1 MANALPSQIFDQF
14 KGIREYNGINHSG
27 QISALSCQNVE
38 LFKTDIGNGTGIRT
52 VSGDKM
58 FVELPSFYKAIKN
71 FTTIQDNVSYMI
83 IYAENETEN
92 KGKLF
97 YVDIFGNLNEL
108 NLPNVINT
116 DTQIEEE
123 QFFTVTGK
131 ANGLTMAYGEYDIFV
146 FTNGEEAITV
156 NFSTSDKVKVIE
168 ADWQRDDETVRLKWL
183 SMAEWNGQLVIA
195 SQYGVH
201 GSHKNDIYSWNDN
214 VNGVEDS
221 WYIEFGKKVTAV
233 HTFSTGLFIFTN
245 SDCSHL
251 NTTPNDTTN
260 ARLQNVAMNGC
271 FSFESI
277 VAHDTYLFFYDDNQK
292 GVFYIQM
299 TDTGQ
304 TRPAGSVTKEIQSFL
319 TGDIKTFKMYSC
331 IYSTYNEIWLLINDK
346 VVIYD
351 YSNQEFVER
360 KMHKITGLC
369 MYKNRPYVCN
379 DLYEDGQL
387 LNGQILAEKISE
399 TYSGEYYPA
408 EYKTS
413 VINMGSNSNLK
424 KQKTPLLLVLN
435 ENAINNFYVEITA
448 NFKTKNPKPIRLK
461 VGNEGLWASD
471 DDVEVTDNMCWD
483 KMFWASEDYYRKRVV
498 EISTPQTWYTMSIR
512 FFTLEEGDGFNIVA
526 MELKRL
532 KEKTK
537 TKGR

>member
-27 QISALSCQNVE
+27 QISALTCKNVE
-38 LFKTDIGNGTGIRT
+38 LFKTDIGNGTGIKT
-52 VSGDKM
+52 VAGDSE
-58 FVELPSFYKAIKN
+58 FLTLPSDFKAIKN
-71 FTTIQDNVSYMI
+71 FTSIQNNNTYMF
-83 IYAENETEN
+83 IYGESDSERRGA
-92 KGKLF
+92 LF
-97 YVDIFGNLNEL
+97 VYDYLGNLSEITLDFN
-108 NLPNVINT
+108 
-116 DTQIEEE
+116 
-123 QFFTVTGK
+123 FTKTGNC
-131 ANGLTMAYGEYDIFV
+131 NGLTMAYGEFDIFV
-146 FTNGEEAITV
+146 FTNGEEAITIQTG
-156 NFSTSDKVKVIE
+156 FDIEEFKPTYATRKIE
-168 ADWQRDDETVRLKWL
+168 ALWNKGLETGLKPLKWL
-183 SMAEWNGQLVIA
+183 SMAAWNGQLVIA

-201 GSHKNDIYSWNDN
+201 GSHKNDIYTWNDN

-271 FSFESI
+271 FGFESI

-292 GVFYIQM
+292 GIFYIQM

-304 TRPAGSVTKEIQSFL
+304 TRPTGSVSKEIQSFF
-319 TGDIKTFKMYSC
+319 TEDIKSLKMYSC
-331 IYSTYNEIWLLINDK
+331 IYANYNEIWLLINDK
-346 VVIYD
+346 VIIYD
-351 YSNQEFVER
+351 YINQEFIER
-360 KMHKITGLC
+360 VMHKITGLC

-379 DLYEDGQL
+379 G
-387 LNGQILAEKISE
+387 NRILAEKTSVNYDTI
-399 TYSGEYYPA
+399 TGEYYRA

-413 VINMGSNSNLK
+413 IINMGSNSNLK

-435 ENAINNFYVEITA
+435 ENAVNNFYVEITA
-448 NFKTKNPKPIRLK
+448 NFKEKNPKKITLK
-461 VGNEGLWASD
+461 VGNEGIWAADDETEATSNMLWDSMVWASD
-471 DDVEVTDNMCWD
+471 
-483 KMFWASEDYYRKRVV
+483 DYYRKRVV
-498 EISTPQTWYTMSIR
+498 EISTPQTWYTMSIK
-512 FFTLEEGDGFNIVA
+512 FFTKEQGDGFNIVA